1 MKKLDR
7 LILRAFI
14 GPFVATFFVTLFVLV
29 MQFFWKY
36 IDDLVGKGLG
46 LGSILELTGYVTATA
61 IPLAMPLAILLSSI
75 MTFGNLGESF
85 ELVAIRS
92 AGIPLLRFMRPL
104 LLLSLAV
111 SLLAFSISNWVIP
124 VAQLRFTT
132 MLYDIRVAKPAFDIR
147 EGVFYTRLPGY
158 AIKVGRKDKQ
168 GNGIADI
175 IIFENQGA
183 LQDNVI
189 VARKGEMR
197 LSGDR
202 KSLEFVLEDGWRY
215 QERGVYNSANT
226 EYYRLGFKRYVK
238 VFDLSGFE
246 VFKTPDS
253 LFKGNYM
260 MLNVSQLDK
269 TSDSLRKAVD
279 ASLLLRM
286 NREVSSYFLSGRLMD
301 SGWKAASPPVAPL
314 PKGTA
319 AYEDLLPDS
328 LYNTAL
334 QRANDKV
341 NLIKSSLDIITSENE
356 GRRREIRYTLI
367 EFHKKFSLSLACFV
381 LFLIGA
387 PLGSIIRKGGLGM
400 PLVIAVVFFLVFHV
414 TNMFGEKLT
423 KQDAMTPLGGMWMST
438 FILLPIGLFLTYMA
452 MNDSQ
457 LFNNEFYFRL
467 YRRLRRKGRPSLSR
481 PALFAVPSW
490 KRRRDG

>member
-1 MKKLDR
+1 VKKLDK
-7 LILRAFI
+7 LILKAFI
-14 GPFVATFFVTLFVLV
+14 GPFVATFFIALFVLV

-61 IPLAMPLAILLSSI
+61 VPLAMPLAILLSSI

-104 LLLSLAV
+104 ILLSLAV
-111 SLLAFSISNWVIP
+111 SILAFTISNWVIP

-147 EGVFYTRLPGY
+147 EGVFYTKLPGF
-158 AIKVGRKDKQ
+158 AIKVGHKDKE

-175 IIFENQGA
+175 IIYENQGS

-189 VARKGEMR
+189 VAKKGEMR
-197 LSGDR
+197 MSSDR
-202 KSLEFVLEDGWRY
+202 KSLEFVLEQGWRY
-215 QERGVYNSANT
+215 QERGAYNSANT
-226 EYYRLGFKRYVK
+226 EYYRLGFDKYVK

-260 MLNVSQLDK
+260 MLSVGQLRK
-269 TSDSLRKAVD
+269 ASDSLHRVVNE
-279 ASLLLRM
+279 SLLQRM
-286 NREVSSYFLSGRLMD
+286 NREVSSYYLSGKLMD
-301 SGWKAASPPVAPL
+301 SGWKPASPRIKPL
-314 PKGTA
+314 PKGTTA
-319 AYEDLLPDS
+319 FEELLPDS
-328 LYNTAL
+328 IFNIAM

-341 NLIKSSLDIITSENE
+341 NLIKSSVDIIASENE

-367 EFHKKFSLSLACFV
+367 EFHKKFSLSFACFV
-381 LFLIGA
+381 LFMIGA

-423 KQDAMTPLGGMWMST
+423 KQDAMTPWGGMWMST
-438 FILLPIGLFLTYMA
+438 FLLIPIGAFLTFKA

-457 LFNNEFYFRL
+457 LFSNEFYFRL
-467 YRRLRRKGRPSLSR
+467 FRKLRR
-481 PALFAVPSW
+481 
-490 KRRRDG
+490 RRRAPGT